1 MYIDVI
7 VYLCE
12 QRKGAM
18 DPLWLVRIKY
28 IAPLSSSQ
36 SDAQTHS
43 AMVNLPKIKNTVRLC
58 HNSSFPPVRTCLT
71 VCITWYPLSLL
82 KLPNPNF
89 PPPPSFSPLTL
100 NLNLSFSP
108 AGDGV
113 LFCSF
118 FSFLPV
124 HSNFEDITP
133 FSFVPRALPFK
144 VRQSFSSLVLPS
156 FFFFCGFTLA
166 STRFH
171 PETSV
176 FCGLY
181 HLRQVPD
188 DLSAP
193 SLCFIFFRG
202 PIIRL
207 LTVFAR
213 LLSSPPVIVPINLSA
228 PPTAQLSLT
237 FTLSTNTFH
246 KYRHHGLWYEHWG

>member
-1 MYIDVI
+1 MSQCLLSTRPPILNC
-7 VYLCE
+7 VYYMVSPFPAE
-12 QRKGAM
+12 T
-18 DPLWLVRIKY
+18 
-28 IAPLSSSQ
+28 SQ
-36 SDAQTHS
+36 SQ
-43 AMVNLPKIKNTVRLC
+43 
-58 HNSSFPPVRTCLT
+58 
-71 VCITWYPLSLL
+71 
-82 KLPNPNF
+82 F

-124 HSNFEDITP
+124 HSNFEVIAP
-133 FSFVPRALPFK
+133 FSFVPRLYLSRY
-144 VRQSFSSLVLPS
+144 VNPS
-156 FFFFCGFTLA
+156 NLSCCHPFFFFRGFTLA

-188 DLSAP
+188 NHSAP

-202 PIIRL
+202 PIFRL

-213 LLSSPPVIVPINLSA
+213 LFSSPPCNRPDQSVGS
-228 PPTAQLSLT
+228 PPPH
-237 FTLSTNTFH
+237 N
-246 KYRHHGLWYEHWG
+246 YR